1 MVPSFEDSKNLGA
14 NLDIPYF
21 WAINNDKDLTINTR
35 LFANEHPLFLGE
47 YRQVYEYSNL
57 LSDFGYTAGY
67 KSKQKKEIQD
77 SDRAHLFAKFS
88 QKKRKK

>member
-1 MVPSFEDSKNLGA
+1 MIPSFEDSKNLGS

-47 YRQVYEYSNL
+47 YRQAYEYSKL
-57 LSDFGYTAGY
+57 VSDFGYTAGY
-67 KSKQKKEIQD
+67 KSKQKKRYKIVIEHICLLD
-77 SDRAHLFAKFS
+77 LVR
-88 QKKRKK
+88 KRKK